1 MISDLFRNITGVA
14 SSSFGGTIQN
24 SYAYDMLELINSYN
38 KSGVGMDIAAPG
50 QAPATDDQELAKVL
64 ESMNNSLTTAPA
76 GPVAAIDEPA
86 DTSPADDGVQLGA
99 PAPVVAPVP
108 EPVMAPAPEEAVAPQ
123 PAAFSAPAVEGDLAS
138 IKKDALTELRPLVDK
153 LNLPAEEKFD
163 TLLLIIRSTDDK
175 SLVSQ
180 AHAAAKAIE
189 DDGRRAEAL
198 LDVIKEID
206 YFSNPAA

>member
-1 MISDLFRNITGVA
+1 
-14 SSSFGGTIQN
+14 
-24 SYAYDMLELINSYN
+24 MLELINRYD

-86 DTSPADDGVQLGA
+86 DTTPADDGVQSDVS
-99 PAPVVAPVP
+99 APVVAPIP
-108 EPVMAPAPEEAVAPQ
+108 EPIVAPAPEPSMAPE
-123 PAAFSAPAVEGDLAS
+123 PVSAFSAPAADGDLAS

-153 LNLPAEEKFD
+153 LNLPPEEKFD
-163 TLLLIIRSTDDK
+163 TLLLIIRSTDDR

-180 AHAAAKAIE
+180 AHEAAKAIQ

-206 YFSNPAA
+206 YFSSPAQ